1 LIARV
6 ASIFVLPHNPSLA
19 NTPGHAPTRGW
30 LRAMDIALLF
40 ALILLNGV
48 FAMSEIAVVSS
59 RKARLMGLA
68 EGGNGGAQAA
78 IRLHDDPSHF
88 LSTIQVGI
96 TSIGI
101 LSGAMGETVLAD
113 PLAAWLSGF
122 PLIAP
127 YASIAALSIVVVG
140 ITYFS
145 VVVGELVPKR
155 LALLAPE
162 SIASL
167 IARPMIMLAR
177 IARPLVALLS
187 VSSNVILRLAGAR
200 RTEAPP
206 ITDEEINVLMG
217 QGAEAGVFHE
227 AEQAIVSN
235 VLRLDEQPVGAIMT
249 PRKDIFTVDLE
260 EPEDTIRKQIA
271 ESTYSRIV
279 VCRDG
284 LDHVLGVLQT
294 GALLRQSLA
303 GVAVDRRS
311 IEAMLTPPLYVPDT
325 VSTAQLLDNFRRSRS
340 HLALLVDEY
349 GDLQGLVTVHDVLSA
364 IVGDMSAP
372 DSHDEQDVVQRADG
386 SWLVNGSTSI
396 EKLKAAIGFD
406 DELPGE
412 QGGSFHTVGGFVL
425 HMLGRIPVATDHF
438 ETPGL
443 RIEVM
448 DMDRN
453 RVDKVL
459 VQRLAADAPQTPVPD

>member
-1 LIARV
+1 
-6 ASIFVLPHNPSLA
+6 
-19 NTPGHAPTRGW
+19 
-30 LRAMDIALLF
+30 MDIALLV

-68 EGGNGGAQAA
+68 ENGNGGAQAA
-78 IRLHDDPSHF
+78 LRLHDEPSDF

-101 LSGAMGETVLAD
+101 LSGAMGETVLAN
-113 PLAAWLSGF
+113 PLAAWLSEF
-122 PLIAP
+122 PAIAP
-127 YASIAALSIVVVG
+127 HADIVALSIVVVG
-140 ITYFS
+140 ITYFA
-145 VVVGELVPKR
+145 VVIGELVPKR

-162 SIASL
+162 GVASF
-167 IARPMIMLAR
+167 IARPMLLLSR
-177 IARPLVALLS
+177 IARPLVLLLS
-187 VSSNVILRLAGAR
+187 LSSNVVLRLTGAR
-200 RTEAPP
+200 RTDAPP

-217 QGAEAGVFHE
+217 QGAEAGVFHA

-235 VLRLDEQPVGAIMT
+235 VLRLDEQSVGAIMT
-249 PRKDIFTVDLE
+249 PRKDIFAIDLD
-260 EPEDTIRKQIA
+260 EPEDAIRQRIA
-271 ESTYSRIV
+271 DSPHSRIV

-294 GALLRQSLA
+294 GLLLRQSLA

-311 IEAMLTPPLYVPDT
+311 IESLFAPPLYVPDT
-325 VSTAQLLDNFRRSRS
+325 VSTAQLLDNFRRSRR
-340 HLALLVDEY
+340 HLALLVDEH

-364 IVGDMSAP
+364 IVGEISAP
-372 DSHDEQDVVQRADG
+372 DTQEEHDVVPRADG

-396 EKLKAAIGFD
+396 EKLKSATGFAHP
-406 DELPGE
+406 LPGE
-412 QGGSFHTVGGFVL
+412 QRGGFHTVGGFVL
-425 HMLGRIPVATDHF
+425 YMLGRIPVATDHF
-438 ETPGL
+438 ELPGL

-453 RVDKVL
+453 RVNKVL
-459 VQRLAADAPQTPVPD
+459 VQRLVDAPPDPTPD

>member
-1 LIARV
+1 
-6 ASIFVLPHNPSLA
+6 
-19 NTPGHAPTRGW
+19 
-30 LRAMDIALLF
+30 MDIALLV

-59 RKARLMGLA
+59 RKARLTGLA
-68 EGGNGGAQAA
+68 EAGNSGAQAA
-78 IRLHDDPSHF
+78 IRLHDEPSHF

-127 YASIAALSIVVVG
+127 HASVAALTIVVVG

-145 VVVGELVPKR
+145 VVIGELVPKR

-162 SIASL
+162 GIASL
-167 IARPMIMLAR
+167 IARPMLLLAR
-177 IARPLVALLS
+177 IARPLVLLLS
-187 VSSNVILRLAGAR
+187 VSSNVVLRLAGAR

-206 ITDEEINVLMG
+206 ITDEEINLLMG
-217 QGAEAGVFHE
+217 QGAEAGVFHQ

-249 PRKDIFTVDLE
+249 PRKDIFTINLE
-260 EPEDTIRKQIA
+260 DPEDAIRLRIA
-271 ESTYSRIV
+271 DSPHSRIV
-279 VCRDG
+279 VCSDG

-294 GALLRQSLA
+294 GALLKQSLA
-303 GVAVDRRS
+303 GVTVDRRS
-311 IEAMLTPPLYVPDT
+311 IAALVTPPLYVPDT
-325 VSTAQLLDNFRRSRS
+325 VSTAQLLDNFRRSRC

-372 DSHDEQDVVQRADG
+372 DSHNEQDVVARADG

-396 EKLKAAIGFD
+396 EKLKSAIGFD
-406 DELPGE
+406 DPLPGE
-412 QGGSFHTVGGFVL
+412 QGGGFHTVGGFVL
-425 HMLGRIPVATDHF
+425 HVLGRIPVATDHF
-438 ETPGL
+438 EMPGL

-459 VQRLAADAPQTPVPD
+459 VQRLAANAPQTSAPE